1 MHIFNILLQTNKNTY
16 KDCHVAYP
24 VYHID
29 EYDLYKRAILVD
41 VFSCIDGTG
50 NKALDEL
57 YDKYPDVIHVATHT
71 ITDYG
76 MQSMLEKQEEFN
88 DKHNLS

>member
-1 MHIFNILLQTNKNTY
+1 
-16 KDCHVAYP
+16 
-24 VYHID
+24 
-29 EYDLYKRAILVD
+29 LVD